1 MLSRVADS
9 LYWMSRNIERAENN
23 ARVLGVQLIQMLE
36 ASSGESLA
44 KYDWEPVIEICGS
57 LQDFNNQYDQFNMNN
72 IIHYLAFSES
82 NSSSILSCIKMAREN
97 ARTTR
102 DIIPTDLFE
111 VWNDLYLESNSL
123 RIPEGSLRDIHDF
136 IQRVKIA
143 SLTSQGVI
151 ESSMSRGVP
160 YRFIK
165 IGKWLER
172 AEKTT
177 RILNVLS
184 DKSKEESLRVYGEN
198 YYYWRSALQLLNGY
212 DEYLKQYQP
221 RMDPKDVLTFLIADS
236 DFPRSIQYCM
246 DHVREGLIALEGGKV
261 SHYSWR
267 MYAAL
272 DRLMDEFDEIKLQ
285 ALPIEGISKFLDDFQ
300 DQCNKIGLVFSETYY
315 LIEPAHVP

>member
-36 ASSGESLA
+36 ASSEESLTN
-44 KYDWEPVIEICGS
+44 YDWETVIEVCGS
-57 LQDFNNQYDQFNMNN
+57 LEEYNHLYEKLTINN
-72 IIHYLAFSES
+72 IIDYLAFSES
-82 NSSSILSCIKMAREN
+82 NQSSVLNCVKFAREN
-97 ARTTR
+97 ARITR
-102 DIIPTDLFE
+102 DIIPGDLFE
-111 VWNDLYLESNSL
+111 VWNDLFLESTNMY
-123 RIPEGSLRDIHDF
+123 IPEGSLKEVHGF
-136 IQRVKIA
+136 LKRVKLA

-165 IGKWLER
+165 IAKWLER
-172 AEKTT
+172 GEKTA

-184 DKSKEESLRVYGEN
+184 EKSNDDRERADGTN

-212 DEYLKQYQP
+212 DEYLKKYPP
-221 RMDPKDVLTFLIADS
+221 RMNEKDVLTFLIS
-236 DFPRSIQYCM
+236 DYAFPRSIQYCM
-246 DHVREGLIALEGGKV
+246 DHVREAIIALEGGKV

-272 DRLMDEFDEIKLQ
+272 DRLMAEFDEDKIRSLSVH
-285 ALPIEGISKFLDDFQ
+285 EFSSFLDDFQ
-300 DQCNKIGLVFSETYY
+300 DRCNDISQVFSQTYY